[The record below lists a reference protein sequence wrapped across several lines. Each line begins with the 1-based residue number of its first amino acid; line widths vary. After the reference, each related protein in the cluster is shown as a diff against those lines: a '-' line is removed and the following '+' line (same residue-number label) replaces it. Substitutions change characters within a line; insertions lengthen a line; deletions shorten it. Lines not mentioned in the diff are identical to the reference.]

1 MTTVRELSDLIDDYS
16 RWLKERIALR
26 EIGDWVEV
34 TTPFLDRHNDHL
46 QFYVRREDGTF
57 VLSDDGHTVQDLKAS
72 GCELDTPKRKELLT
86 LTLNGFGVGMEGSVL
101 TTRATPES
109 FSQKK
114 HGFVQAMLAVNDLF
128 YLAEPHVA
136 SLFAEDVQA
145 WLDLADVRYSERVK
159 LTGKSGYDHLFEFI
173 IPRSKRQPERLV
185 RLINRPSRD
194 QAESVTFS
202 WIDVREA
209 RPESTAYA
217 FLNDSEREPA
227 ANVFDALRTYGVRPV
242 RWSERERFREEL
254 AA

>member
-1 MTTVRELSDLIDDYS
+1 MTSVRELRDLIDDYT
-16 RWLKERIALR
+16 RWLKDRVTLQQA
-26 EIGDWVEV
+26 GDWVEV

-57 VLSDDGHTVQDLKAS
+57 VLSDDGSTVQDLKAS
-72 GCELDTPKRKELLT
+72 GCDLDTPKRRELLDV
-86 LTLNGFGVGMEGSVL
+86 TLNGFGVAMEGTALVARTS
-101 TTRATPES
+101 PET

-136 SLFAEDVQA
+136 SLFAEDVQN
-145 WLDLADVRYSERVK
+145 WLDLAEVRYSQRVK

-173 IPRSKRQPERLV
+173 IPRSRTQPERLV
-185 RLINRPSRD
+185 RTINRPSRD
-194 QAESVTFS
+194 QAESVAFS

-209 RPESTAYA
+209 RPESIAYA

-227 ANVFDALRTYGVRPV
+227 SNVFEALRTYGVRPV
-242 RWSERERFREEL
+242 RWSEREQARQEV